1 MSNAADALLLVNRLL
16 SAMDIALRLSE
27 NSDKYRAVVAN
38 ALAEGRDLTDAELAE
53 LRRNAQD
60 AVDRLGD

>member
-53 LRRNAQD
+53 LRRDAQD